1 MPDSRYQ
8 IETRIP
14 RGDEKYVEIVNSRA
28 EHALNQYT
36 TYFRKLARWY
46 DLFRGIYS
54 GNFQSFRNNLHIPFL
69 FSVVQSDVA
78 RKVQTSFGGWPIVEF
93 AGYSPEDEPI
103 ARKNQ
108 TLISAQ
114 MKDANSFVKAVDF
127 FTTADL
133 YGTAICR
140 HGWKKVTRQQRVRV
154 MDQFSNR
161 EFTRDVDHV
170 DFNGPD
176 WEVVDPLDFWPQ
188 PGSHTIEDMGWVV
201 HRYYLDLDTLKEMAA
216 TGLYDYQ
223 KIGSIT
229 STNMPQESE
238 MTERYGVYRSFGQYQ
253 ARMQEK
259 FAKPVEIREMWGLV
273 PDELAIGGVR
283 NVVLAVANRTTLIR
297 RASNPYWHG
306 KIPFISYAPCRD
318 PHYFHG
324 VGKCEVGEKPQLAAN
339 RLANQK
345 LDALDLFIDPVFLM
359 NRQSGI
365 DTQNLYLRAGR
376 VIGVDGPVD
385 DTQIRPISPDLRGL
399 QQSYQEIA
407 QLSQWIQQGTGIIE
421 DVVAGMPSSGR
432 QTAREFLGRQENVLT
447 RLMLE
452 ARLAEEGFVEPLANA
467 FRELDRQYLTFP
479 HEVKI
484 LGSSAVINPVTGLPL
499 PQEQVKIGLEDL
511 APEYRARA
519 VGATQMLGK
528 GVRQQNLIS
537 VLQALSANPVM
548 LQAINWVAFA
558 RKLLDAFDLTGSDL
572 INQQMTLLNQ
582 MSMQQGQGG
591 QGQPE
596 QGQEAYPGAPQNG
609 GGMEALNPE
618 ILSAM
623 MGGQGVQ

>member
-1 MPDSRYQ
+1 MPGYENPLQTQFPRSDDRY
-8 IETRIP
+8 IEL
-14 RGDEKYVEIVNSRA
+14 VNSRA
-28 EHALNQYT
+28 EHSLNHFSSY
-36 TYFRKLARWY
+36 YRKLARWY

-54 GNFQSFRNNLHIPFL
+54 GNFQSFRNSLHIPFL
-69 FSVVQSDVA
+69 FSVVESDVA

-140 HGWKKVTRQQRVRV
+140 HGWRRTERNRRWRVL
-154 MDQFSNR
+154 DQFSNR
-161 EFTRDVDHV
+161 EVIRDGKVTEFD
-170 DFNGPD
+170 GPD
-176 WEVVDPLDFWPQ
+176 WEVVDRLDFWPQ
-188 PGSHTIEDMGWVV
+188 PGHHTIQDMGWVV
-201 HRYYLDLDTLKEMAA
+201 HRYYLDLDNLKEMAA
-216 TGLYDYQ
+216 TGLYDLQ
-223 KIGSIT
+223 KVNQIT
-229 STNMPQESE
+229 ATNMPQESE
-238 MTERYGVYRSFGQYQ
+238 MTERFGVYRSFSEYN

-259 FAKPVEIREMWGLV
+259 FAKPVQIREMWGLV
-273 PDELAIGGVR
+273 PDELALGGVR
-283 NVVLAVANRTTLIR
+283 QVVLAVANKTVLIR
-297 RASNPYWHG
+297 RAPNPYWHG
-306 KIPFISYAPCRD
+306 QIPFIAYAPCRD
-318 PHYFHG
+318 PHYFDG
-324 VGKCEVGEKPQLAAN
+324 VGKAEVAEKPQLAAN

-365 DTQNLYLRAGR
+365 DTQNMYLRAGK

-399 QQSYQEIA
+399 QTSYQEIT
-407 QLSQWIQQGTGIIE
+407 QLSQWIQQGTGIVE
-421 DVVAGMPSSGR
+421 DVVSGLPSSGR
-432 QTAREFLGRQENVLT
+432 QTAREYLGRQENVLT

-452 ARLAEEGFVEPLANA
+452 ARLAEEGFVEPLANM
-467 FRELDRQYLTFP
+467 FRALDKQYLTLP
-479 HEVKI
+479 HQVKI
-484 LGSSAVINPVTGLPL
+484 MGSAAVINPVTGLPL
-499 PQEQVKIGLEDL
+499 PQEQVTIGIGDL
-511 APEYRARA
+511 YPDYRARA

-528 GVRQQNLIS
+528 GVRQQNLIA

-582 MSMQQGQGG
+582 MAMQQGQA
-591 QGQPE
+591 QSATASVQP
-596 QGQEAYPGAPQNG
+596 GM
-609 GGMEALNPE
+609 GGMDTANGAQLEALDPNM
-618 ILSAM
+618 LSALI
-623 MGGQGVQ
+623 GNQAAG